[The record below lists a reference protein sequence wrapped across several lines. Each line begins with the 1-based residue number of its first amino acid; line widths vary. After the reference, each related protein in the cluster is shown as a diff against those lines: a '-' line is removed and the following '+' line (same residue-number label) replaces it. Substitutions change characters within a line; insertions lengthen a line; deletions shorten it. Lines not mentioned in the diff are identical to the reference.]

1 MYTIRLTNPNAS
13 KIVFEG
19 AKSEAIEV
27 MANIKKNE
35 HDYESYDY
43 VKLFE
48 NEEWVFKMKL
58 GW

>member
-1 MYTIRLTNPNAS
+1 MYTVRLENLGAS

-19 AKSEAIEV
+19 TKREAVEM

-35 HDYESYDY
+35 HDYYEDY
-43 VKLFE
+43 VKLFQNDE
-48 NEEWVFKMKL
+48 CVFKMKL